1 MTSPSEME
9 RKATI
14 RTVKV
19 EAVITFFSMI
29 SVSEINTQLNV
40 LIKICNKNCDIGNEH
55 EVSSSESEDSE
66 DTESKYGL
74 ELAELT
80 NEISIKQKL
89 IEELERSQQKLHSM
103 KQHYEEKLLQLQER
117 IRATQEERDKVLAS
131 FAGQNNQ
138 PSDKVSMLFVR
149 M

>member
-1 MTSPSEME
+1 M
-9 RKATI
+9 I
-14 RTVKV
+14 
-19 EAVITFFSMI
+19 FFLL
-29 SVSEINTQLNV
+29 E
-40 LIKICNKNCDIGNEH
+40 GNDNDD
-55 EVSSSESEDSE
+55 SSTDSSDSEDSE
-66 DTESKYGL
+66 SRYGL

-131 FAGQNNQ
+131 FAGQHHQ
-138 PSDKVSMLFVR
+138 PSDKVKFNSLLESWNFILIF
-149 M
+149 